1 MEDKNKP
8 QNNQISLVAKFKER
22 MNEIEQKTG
31 IKGYIVVI
39 FLIISVFL
47 VYLNIFDTVITNLI
61 GTLYP
66 AFWTIKSIEKGNLE
80 EEKHWLTYWA
90 VFGFFIVID
99 MFNPIIS
106 KVLPF
111 YFILKIFF
119 LIFMFIP
126 GLGVCNIIYNFIYS
140 HILIKYESIFEEFAE
155 NFEEKEFKF
164 NEKPKPKRLNINKNN
179 LKKNDEVNMDA
190 PAKAGEEINDDDKKE
205 EIKEN

>member
-1 MEDKNKP
+1 MEDKNKTE
-8 QNNQISLVAKFKER
+8 NRQISLVEKFKER
-22 MNEIEQKTG
+22 MNDIEQKTG

-119 LIFMFIP
+119 LILMFIP
-126 GLGVCNIIYNFIYS
+126 GLEFCNFIYKF
-140 HILIKYESIFEEFAE
+140 IYTYFLIKYQYIFQELEEKFDEDIFAFEE
-155 NFEEKEFKF
+155 
-164 NEKPKPKRLNINKNN
+164 PKHKKIGVNKNN
-179 LKKNDEVNMDA
+179 LTKNEEVNMEA
-190 PAKAGEEINDDDKKE
+190 PAKAGDETNNEEKKE
-205 EIKEN
+205 EISANH

>member
-66 AFWTIKSIEKGNLE
+66 AFWTIKSIEEGNLE

-90 VFGFFIVID
+90 VFGFFIIID

-106 KVLPF
+106 KALPF

-119 LIFMFIP
+119 LILMFIP
-126 GLGVCNIIYNFIYS
+126 GLGFCNFIYKF
-140 HILIKYESIFEEFAE
+140 IYTYFLIKYQYIFQELEEKFDEDKFAFEE
-155 NFEEKEFKF
+155 
-164 NEKPKPKRLNINKNN
+164 PKHKKIGVNKNN
-179 LKKNDEVNMDA
+179 LTKNEEVNMEA
-190 PAKAGEEINDDDKKE
+190 PAKAGDETNNEEKKE
-205 EIKEN
+205 EISANH